1 MIGSLALSAAMADDL
16 PATPQEAD
24 ILHPTPE
31 RRRELVAD
39 AAHVAF
45 DAAVRRAW
53 RKRDAAIRAA
63 HDDFAADIREAR
75 EARDRWVDRG

>member
-31 RRRELVAD
+31 RRD
-39 AAHVAF
+39 
-45 DAAVRRAW
+45 RA
-53 RKRDAAIRAA
+53 RNNNN
-63 HDDFAADIREAR
+63 HTG
-75 EARDRWVDRG
+75 V